1 MDHFGYILSKSN
13 DLFIIGLRTLDRA
26 DKVGINKL
34 VLVSAGFDIALTRF
48 KLYSYL
54 RIDYVIIVP

>member
-1 MDHFGYILSKSN
+1 MDYLNHILSENN
-13 DLFIIGLRTLDRA
+13 DLLVIGLRTLDRA
-26 DKVGINKL
+26 DKIGINKL
-34 VLVSAGFDIALTRF
+34 VLVNTGFDIALTRL